1 MVSPSLRTKPNML
14 KRLWHSLN
22 GRIRICLVISILGM
36 TAASLYAFV
45 STWISV
51 HTEVYRFFYTAE
63 DQLRMRMESYFDEI
77 ENIARRVGY
86 SLTVQQYLLSD
97 VPETVIFSYS
107 AAASHIADSSGLAG
121 TYKNIFLRA
130 GNRRYLR
137 ANLSYL
143 GEIQTNLENSV
154 FWQKHRIIKPFFA
167 KCATPGN
174 SALVIYYFPVFSI
187 LSSRPENVITGA
199 LVCGMDPVIDSP
211 FFPGPDAE
219 GTAMLLYDDSIIYS
233 NAVVADSEKAVL
245 DRVEEGQSRIRM
257 DGRQYLTIKIS
268 VPSKSL
274 QEDEPSVLRWDYI
287 YYIPETVLV
296 SRVFSR
302 MNRGLFIMGSVVI
315 LLIIILALI
324 MRSVNTGIGRMTE
337 DLDTLWYDGAVSGR
351 KPEGNHAMRSRW
363 GMTAAIRQGHLEELE
378 HISRSVSLMLER
390 INNAVF
396 REQEAND
403 RLLEAVTA
411 QARAE
416 FMGYRTQINPHF
428 LFNTLECMRA
438 MAHNGRDT
446 VLETM
451 ISSMSRMFRYSIYSK
466 PMLSLKMELE
476 HVENYMKVMNIRSG
490 GKYTLKIEA
499 PPEAAEWLV
508 PSMILQP
515 LAENSIAHG
524 FVEPP
529 HSNCVILIQA
539 RPVNGRSLL
548 LRLTDNGSGIK
559 EEELPLLKESLNS
572 GDGIDALHN
581 IYRRMRICFG
591 KDFSFEIKSKQ
602 GSYTLVEMLIP
613 GIAELAIP
621 EIK

>member
-1 MVSPSLRTKPNML
+1 MA
-14 KRLWHSLN
+14 
-22 GRIRICLVISILGM
+22 
-36 TAASLYAFV
+36 AASLYAFV

-51 HTEVYRFFYTAE
+51 HTEVYRFFYTME
-63 DQLRMRMESYFDEI
+63 DQLRMRMESYFAEI
-77 ENIARRVGY
+77 ENVARRVGY

-137 ANLSYL
+137 VNPGYL

-154 FWQKHRIIKPFFA
+154 FWREHRITKPFFA

-187 LSSRPENVITGA
+187 FSSRSENVITGA

-211 FFPGPDAE
+211 FFSGPDAE
-219 GTAMLLYDDSIIYS
+219 GTAMLLYDGSIIYS
-233 NAVVADSEKAVL
+233 NAAVSGSEKAVL
-245 DRVEEGQSRIRM
+245 DRVEEGQGRIRM

-268 VPSKSL
+268 VPSNSL
-274 QEDEPSVLRWDYI
+274 QEDEPPALRWDYI

-302 MNRGLFIMGSVVI
+302 MNRGLFIMGSVVM

-324 MRSVNTGIGRMTE
+324 MRSVNTGIGKMTE
-337 DLDTLWYDGAVSGR
+337 DLDMLGYDGVVSGGN
-351 KPEGNHAMRSRW
+351 PEGNHAVRSRW
-363 GMTAAIRQGHLEELE
+363 GIPIRQGHLEELE

-490 GKYTLKIEA
+490 GKYTLKIEVS
-499 PPEAAEWLV
+499 PEAAERLV

-515 LAENSIAHG
+515 LAENSITHG
-524 FVEPP
+524 FVESP

-539 RPVNGRSLL
+539 RPVNGGSLL

-559 EEELPLLKESLNS
+559 EEELPQLKERLNS

-591 KDFSFEIKSKQ
+591 RDFSFEIKSKY
-602 GSYTLVEMLIP
+602 GFYTLVEMLIP
-613 GIAELAIP
+613 GTTELVIP